1 MAKTKMAKTKVN
13 AEEAAEVMQPTG
25 ASIEAA
31 EVSKER
37 TAEEVN
43 ISAGAKKV
51 KIQVVQDVDCIVAC
65 VPYKLSKDKA
75 YSVPSDVAAILCNA
89 KKAYR
94 I

>member
-1 MAKTKMAKTKVN
+1 MAKTKAN
-13 AEEAAEVMQPTG
+13 AEEAEVMQPTG
-25 ASIEAA
+25 TSTEAA

-37 TAEEVN
+37 TAEEVT

-65 VPYKLSKDKA
+65 IPYKLSKDKA